1 MGKSTPTKID
11 ANANIMQ
18 VKPTRKL
25 SIQQETMITL
35 SPKRTLSSAQAITPS
50 NPDNL
55 PHLPLPKLED
65 TMDKYLKS
73 VQPLLST
80 EKFAKTTKIVEDF
93 KRGIGAQLH
102 DLLEYKA
109 SKSENWIAD
118 WWLTVGYLSWRS
130 PVVIW
135 SNPGLYLPTRFFE
148 NDFQWCRFTARCIW
162 ATLRY
167 KQMID
172 HNEIPTEKAGKY
184 PLDMGQ
190 YKKIFGTCRI
200 PAPEIDR
207 IEYNPKSRHIVVA
220 FKNGVRIN
228 FHLFFTSLEISLFG
242 IILKNNYFLSVYS
255 LSFSTTKCPFMKSR
269 PISSYRKI
277 NWPNN
282 FYLFWK
288 TVDTMNR
295 LAF

>member
-1 MGKSTPTKID
+1 MKID
-11 ANANIMQ
+11 PSAIAMPMR
-18 VKPTRKL
+18 PTRKM

-35 SPKRTLSSAQAITPS
+35 APKRALSSATAITPS

-65 TMDKYLKS
+65 TCAKYLKS
-73 VQPLLST
+73 VKPLLSP
-80 EKFAKTTKIVEDF
+80 EKFQKTSQIVEDF

-109 SKSENWIAD
+109 SRSENWLAE

-148 NDFQWCRFTARCIW
+148 NDFQWCRFASRCIW

-200 PAPEIDR
+200 PAREMDQ
-207 IEYNPKSRHIVVA
+207 IEYNPKSRYIVVA
-220 FKNGVRIN
+220 YKNGVG
-228 FHLFFTSLEISLFG
+228 FDFE
-242 IILKNNYFLSVYS
+242 
-255 LSFSTTKCPFMKSR
+255 
-269 PISSYRKI
+269 
-277 NWPNN
+277 
-282 FYLFWK
+282 
-288 TVDTMNR
+288 
-295 LAF
+295 

>member
-1 MGKSTPTKID
+1 MSNFLYFFFLFRLQKSGIRYASNAMGKSTPMKID
-11 ANANIMQ
+11 PSAIAMPMR
-18 VKPTRKL
+18 PTRKM

-35 SPKRTLSSAQAITPS
+35 APKRALSSATAITPS

-65 TMDKYLKS
+65 TCAKYLKS
-73 VQPLLST
+73 VKPLLSP
-80 EKFAKTTKIVEDF
+80 EKFQKTSQIVEDF

-109 SKSENWIAD
+109 SRSENWLAE

-148 NDFQWCRFTARCIW
+148 NDFQWCRFASRCIW

-200 PAPEIDR
+200 PAREMDQ
-207 IEYNPKSRHIVVA
+207 IEYNPKSRYIVVA
-220 FKNGVRIN
+220 YKNGVG
-228 FHLFFTSLEISLFG
+228 FDFE
-242 IILKNNYFLSVYS
+242 
-255 LSFSTTKCPFMKSR
+255 
-269 PISSYRKI
+269 
-277 NWPNN
+277 
-282 FYLFWK
+282 
-288 TVDTMNR
+288 
-295 LAF
+295 